1 MRDFASSNTL
11 WGLSSK
17 NCEKK
22 PRHSPDCRSCLRVWS
37 RGVSAEVQVDE
48 PEEAP
53 IKVDTQD
60 EEQRREQE

>member
-22 PRHSPDCRSCLRVWS
+22 TRHSPGCRSCLRVWCGS
-37 RGVSAEVQVDE
+37 CSAEVQVDE
-48 PEEAP
+48 PEEVP
-53 IKVDTQD
+53 IKIDTQD